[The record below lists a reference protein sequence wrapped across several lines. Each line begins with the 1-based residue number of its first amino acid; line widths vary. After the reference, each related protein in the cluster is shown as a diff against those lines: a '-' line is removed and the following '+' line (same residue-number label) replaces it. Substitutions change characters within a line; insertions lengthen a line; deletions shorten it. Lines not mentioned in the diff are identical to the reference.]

1 MKIRFKV
8 KKNYY
13 ESYKKIL
20 VIAEIGSNHDNNFS
34 KCKKLILSAKK
45 AGCDAVKF
53 QLFKAD
59 KLVLKNSL
67 QYNFLKKL
75 ELSEEWI
82 KKISKFCKKN
92 KILFAC
98 SPFYLDAVNLLK
110 KYKCD
115 IIKIASPEIKNLP
128 LISLASRSGIPVII
142 STGDSSLKEILE
154 AKRQISK
161 SNYKKTAF
169 LHCISEYP
177 TKVQNLNLNN
187 INYLNDKLKSF
198 SIGFSDHSMG
208 IDASINAVSI
218 GAAIIEKHITLN
230 RSSKGPDHF
239 FAIEPL
245 ELNEMIFKIN
255 NFVKSYGN
263 YNKKRLK
270 DENTIFISMS
280 NSRRLMKNESIKAD
294 DIFFARTLKQGL
306 HSRYFKD
313 IIKKRSKKIINEGA
327 KLSKS
332 YFI

>member
-154 AKRQISK
+154 AKKQISK

>member
-1 MKIRFKV
+1 MKIKFKI

-34 KCKKLILSAKK
+34 KCEKLILSAKK

-59 KLVLKNSL
+59 KLVPKNSL

-128 LISLASRSGIPVII
+128 LINLASRSGIPVII

-154 AKRQISK
+154 ARKQIPK

-169 LHCISEYP
+169 LHCVSEYP

-187 INYLNDKLKSF
+187 INYLSDKLKF
-198 SIGFSDHSMG
+198 FPIGFSDHSMG
-208 IDASINAVSI
+208 INASINAVSI

-230 RSSKGPDHF
+230 KSSKGPDHF
-239 FAIEPL
+239 FAIEPY
-245 ELNEMIFKIN
+245 ELNEMVFKIN

-280 NSRRLMKNESIKAD
+280 NSRKLIKNEPIKAD
-294 DIFFARTLKQGL
+294 DIIFARTLKQGL

-332 YFI
+332 YFS

>member
-98 SPFYLDAVNLLK
+98 SPFYLGAVNLLK

-154 AKRQISK
+154 AKKQISK

-245 ELNEMIFKIN
+245 ELNEMIFGIN

-263 YNKKRLK
+263 YKKKRLK

>member
-154 AKRQISK
+154 AKRQILK

-177 TKVQNLNLNN
+177 TKVENLNLNN

>member
-1 MKIRFKV
+1 
-8 KKNYY
+8 
-13 ESYKKIL
+13 
-20 VIAEIGSNHDNNFS
+20 
-34 KCKKLILSAKK
+34 
-45 AGCDAVKF
+45 
-53 QLFKAD
+53 
-59 KLVLKNSL
+59 
-67 QYNFLKKL
+67 
-75 ELSEEWI
+75 
-82 KKISKFCKKN
+82 
-92 KILFAC
+92 
-98 SPFYLDAVNLLK
+98 
-110 KYKCD
+110 
-115 IIKIASPEIKNLP
+115 
-128 LISLASRSGIPVII
+128 
-142 STGDSSLKEILE
+142 
-154 AKRQISK
+154 
-161 SNYKKTAF
+161 
-169 LHCISEYP
+169 
-177 TKVQNLNLNN
+177 
-187 INYLNDKLKSF
+187 
-198 SIGFSDHSMG
+198 MG